1 MNQWDQ
7 RYSVADYVYGTQ
19 ANDFLDSVW
28 QRLPAGRVLCLAE
41 GEGRNAVF
49 LAEQGFEVV
58 AVDSSAVGLAKLQHL
73 AQQRE
78 VKVETICA
86 DLAEFVIAREA
97 WSAVI
102 AIFAHLPRAVR
113 APLHRRVVEGLQ
125 PGGMFVLEAYTP
137 AQLQYKTGGPATIE
151 LLMDLPTLSD
161 ELRGLDFHIA
171 REIEREVQEGLL
183 HRGRS
188 AVVQILASKP

>member
-7 RYSVADYVYGTQ
+7 RYSVADYVYGTRP
-19 ANDFLDSVW
+19 NDFLVSVW
-28 QRLPAGRVLCLAE
+28 RRLPAGRVLCLAE

-58 AVDSSAVGLAKLQHL
+58 AVDSSAVGLAKLQRL
-73 AQQRE
+73 AQSRG
-78 VKVETICA
+78 VKVETVCA
-86 DLAEFVIAREA
+86 DLADFPLTPAW
-97 WSAVI
+97 WSAVVS
-102 AIFAHLPRAVR
+102 IFAHLPRAVR

-137 AQLQYKTGGPATIE
+137 AQLQYKTGGPATLE
-151 LLMDLPTLSD
+151 LLMDLPSLLQ

-183 HRGRS
+183 HCGRS
-188 AVVQILASKP
+188 AVVQVLASKP

>member
-7 RYSVADYVYGTQ
+7 RYSVAEYVYGTQ
-19 ANDFLDSVW
+19 ANDFLTFVW
-28 QRLPAGRVLCLAE
+28 PRLPAGRVLCLAE

-58 AVDSSAVGLAKLQHL
+58 AVDSSAVGLAKLQRL
-73 AQQRE
+73 AQQRA

-86 DLAEFVIAREA
+86 DLADFVIAREA

-125 PGGMFVLEAYTP
+125 RGGMFVLEAYTP
-137 AQLQYKTGGPATIE
+137 AQLQYKTGGPTTIE
-151 LLMDLPTLSD
+151 LLMDLPTLLE